1 MGWLDGYRDD
11 CNIDDGG
18 PGETAV
24 APVFTVGGTPQIF
37 DLFVFTDVSPGL
49 QMDSELFCCG
59 ISWLPVAPVL
69 IDFTVGAT
77 P

>member
-1 MGWLDGYRDD
+1 
-11 CNIDDGG
+11 
-18 PGETAV
+18 
-24 APVFTVGGTPQIF
+24 VFTVGGTPQIF